1 MGISLE
7 KSEPQSRWELHS
19 RSTDHPDHSP
29 TSHPTSSRLPKR
41 NVERARC
48 STSVSQQ
55 CFPPSPPIIQ
65 HLGYFILGP
74 TPPATYHLSAL
85 LYRLSLAPQDTTE
98 CLNRNTGTVAYMP
111 FFFPRIYPPNSGK
124 FRERYNLQATIP
136 AGDSR
141 YPQSLGPF
149 RWQIHWASEQEALI
163 KLQFNVAGSMY
174 PLYSQSR
181 RSSLVG

>member
-111 FFFPRIYPPNSGK
+111 FFFPRIYRPLPTQANSEKDTTSKQPLQLAILATHSRSDPSVGK
-124 FRERYNLQATIP
+124 SIGQA
-136 AGDSR
+136 
-141 YPQSLGPF
+141 
-149 RWQIHWASEQEALI
+149 
-163 KLQFNVAGSMY
+163 
-174 PLYSQSR
+174 SR
-181 RSSLVG
+181 RH